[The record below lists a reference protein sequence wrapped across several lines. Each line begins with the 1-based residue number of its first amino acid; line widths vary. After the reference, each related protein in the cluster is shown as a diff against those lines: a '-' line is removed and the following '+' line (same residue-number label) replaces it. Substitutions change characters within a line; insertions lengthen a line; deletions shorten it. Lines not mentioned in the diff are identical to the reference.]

1 LAADICVCVR
11 VYTCDGGRVLV
22 RVHVCVRLCDG
33 ARVVVV
39 APEYRICMLI
49 WLLVTSYYIYK
60 ICMCVHV
67 CACVCI

>member
-1 LAADICVCVR
+1 MRGSRSASVQDLPIWLPIYVCVR
-11 VYTCDGGRVLV
+11 VYTCDGARVFV

-49 WLLVTSYYIYK
+49 WLLVTSYYI
-60 ICMCVHV
+60 
-67 CACVCI
+67 